1 MSELKQCPF
10 CGSDARELEWPEG
23 GEMDRYACADR
34 NHVDCALFDVEFT
47 LDEWERRPPNSAPG
61 STLKVMRGP
70 GGGLYL
76 SGVEDLREGD
86 VFRREVRGCQ
96 VADR

>member
-1 MSELKQCPF
+1 MSNEIK
-10 CGSDARELEWPEG
+10 D
-23 GEMDRYACADR
+23 
-34 NHVDCALFDVEFT
+34 
-47 LDEWERRPPNSAPG
+47 RRPVYHACVSRPRDEYCPVCDLADTTPG

-86 VFRREVRGCQ
+86 VFRREVRG
-96 VADR
+96 

>member
-1 MSELKQCPF
+1 MSDK
-10 CGSDARELEWPEG
+10 SDVSRELSDEL
-23 GEMDRYACADR
+23 A
-34 NHVDCALFDVEFT
+34 ALFTKGFLDDRMVSAIVEIVSGHT
-47 LDEWERRPPNSAPG
+47 RLDTTPG

-86 VFRREVRGCQ
+86 VFRREVRK
-96 VADR
+96 

>member
-1 MSELKQCPF
+1 MSAGICKTCNGTRMVDDGQLHCSSGGIPFENGPINCVKDCP
-10 CGSDARELEWPEG
+10 
-23 GEMDRYACADR
+23 
-34 NHVDCALFDVEFT
+34 DCNA
-47 LDEWERRPPNSAPG
+47 PHAPG

-86 VFRREVRGCQ
+86 VFRREVRG
-96 VADR
+96 

>member
-1 MSELKQCPF
+1 MSGKIEI
-10 CGSDARELEWPEG
+10 SRELLDCMINALDDEG
-23 GEMDRYACADR
+23 W
-34 NHVDCALFDVEFT
+34 CALADEAANILAGPV
-47 LDEWERRPPNSAPG
+47 LDTTPG

-86 VFRREVRGCQ
+86 VFRREVRG
-96 VADR
+96 